1 MIEKDNRVPLYYQL
15 MDILMGKIEQGE
27 LKEHDRLPSE
37 RELCE
42 QYNVSRTTVRQTMQ
56 ELEKEGLINKEH
68 GKGTFVSPKVI
79 NQSLVQFYSF
89 TEEMKKIGKKPSSI
103 VLDFQTVS
111 CESKVAKNMDLS
123 VGELVFRITRLRL
136 ADGVPMMYET
146 SFLPVKRFP
155 DLTKEDLEQAPMY
168 NLFRDKYQAI
178 ITRAN
183 ERFKAVTTTEDEAK
197 RLKMSTDEPSL
208 LIERV
213 TFEGTNVIE
222 YTVSIARGD
231 KFSYSVELK

>member
-56 ELEKEGLINKEH
+56 ELEKEGLIYKEH

>member
-1 MIEKDNRVPLYYQL
+1 
-15 MDILMGKIEQGE
+15 
-27 LKEHDRLPSE
+27 
-37 RELCE
+37 
-42 QYNVSRTTVRQTMQ
+42 
-56 ELEKEGLINKEH
+56 
-68 GKGTFVSPKVI
+68 
-79 NQSLVQFYSF
+79 
-89 TEEMKKIGKKPSSI
+89 
-103 VLDFQTVS
+103 
-111 CESKVAKNMDLS
+111 
-123 VGELVFRITRLRL
+123 
-136 ADGVPMMYET
+136 MMYET

-168 NLFRDKYQAI
+168 TLFRDKYQAI